1 MHLLITGATGL
12 IGRRLVID
20 RLTHG
25 DRVTVVSRD
34 GATAAR
40 LFAASA
46 NPNVKVVEGDVGFP
60 GEWQKAVN
68 GTDAVVHLA
77 GAGIADRRWTAAY
90 REILVRSRLDGTHQV
105 VNAIEDARHRPAVF
119 VSASAVG
126 YYGEQG
132 DRPVTEET
140 KPTPGFTHDLCA
152 AWEREAE
159 KATALGVRVCL
170 LRIGVVLD
178 RDGGALAK
186 MLPAFRLGAGG
197 RLGSGRHYFPWIHRT
212 DVVAIC
218 QWLLENPR
226 ASGAY
231 NASAPNPVTNGE
243 FTRALGRELGRPTVL
258 PMPTPALKLL
268 FGEMAE
274 LLLVSDRMVPKRL
287 LAEGFE
293 FKYPELDQALAAI
306 F

>member
-1 MHLLITGATGL
+1 MKILITGGTGFVGQAL
-12 IGRRLVID
+12 CPSLQAAGHDVVVLSRRPNSRPPRGV
-20 RLTHG
+20 T
-25 DRVTVVSRD
+25 TVV
-34 GATAAR
+34 TR
-40 LFAASA
+40 LDELSA
-46 NPNVKVVEGDVGFP
+46 
-60 GEWQKAVN
+60 GEV
-68 GTDAVVHLA
+68 DAVINLA
-77 GAGIADRRWTAAY
+77 GAPIGDARWTESRKRLLLESRVSTTAA
-90 REILVRSRLDGTHQV
+90 LVEWMGGAGRRPQV
-105 VNAIEDARHRPAVF
+105 LI
-119 VSASAVG
+119 SASAVG

-140 KPTPGFTHDLCA
+140 KPAPGFTHDLCA

-159 KATALGVRVCL
+159 KAAALGVRVCL

-197 RLGSGRHYFPWIHRT
+197 RLGSGRHYFPWIHRA

-218 QWLLENPR
+218 QWLLGHPR

-231 NASAPNPVTNGE
+231 NASAPNPVTNAE
-243 FTRALGRELGRPTVL
+243 FTRALGRALGRPTVL
-258 PMPTPALKLL
+258 PMPTAALKLL
-268 FGEMAE
+268 FGEMSE

-293 FKYPELDQALAAI
+293 FKYPDLDQALAAI
-306 F
+306 V